1 MMSSSFLLTVVIAE
15 MLIPSCS
22 PERNQHLIG
31 GFPAKFPFLYVT
43 RFANDRSG
51 CNRQS
56 AC

>member
-15 MLIPSCS
+15 MPIPSCS

-31 GFPAKFPFLYVT
+31 GFPAKFPFPVCHS
-43 RFANDRSG
+43 FADDRSG